1 MKEKAIKISENNIGE
16 YFVNS
21 VEINF
26 LGINSESIIG
36 INMTTLIFKISVVQN
51 IKQKIKC
58 QGRNRKDICNLQL
71 TKKKKNDE

>member
-1 MKEKAIKISENNIGE
+1 MKEKAIKISEDNIDE

-26 LGINSESIIG
+26 LGINSKSIIG

-51 IKQKIKC
+51 IK
-58 QGRNRKDICNLQL
+58 
-71 TKKKKNDE
+71 